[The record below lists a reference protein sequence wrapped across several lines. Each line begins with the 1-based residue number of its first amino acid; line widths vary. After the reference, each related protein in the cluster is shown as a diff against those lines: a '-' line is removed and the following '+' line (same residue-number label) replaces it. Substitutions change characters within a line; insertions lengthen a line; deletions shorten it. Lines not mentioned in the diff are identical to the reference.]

1 MRRWQSQNTR
11 NFLVSDFLKLSKAM
25 TTKAEELAN
34 ELRSLDSESA
44 VAVGKLRERFSAGVL
59 TLSFYIIGSEEDDFM
74 LPATK
79 RRQEMRPSGELY
91 FIYVPSHIVLC
102 IQCTLYRCFSF
113 QQKYCQREKS
123 NTEQESK

>member
-1 MRRWQSQNTR
+1 
-11 NFLVSDFLKLSKAM
+11 M

-91 FIYVPSHIVLC
+91 FIYVPSHIYNALFTEVLASSRS
-102 IQCTLYRCFSF
+102 IAKGKRATLN
-113 QQKYCQREKS
+113 KS
-123 NTEQESK
+123 RSDLITVNIYN